1 MLLHCAD
8 CLALFE
14 VIGCGDSGGHIRHLY
29 VHRCSQICLRVS
41 TSEMLMLRF
50 DRLCVS
56 AESNAVSGWKRL
68 SVYVS
73 IVRVSVIGV
82 ADVTVATVAAAVQ
95 VGSSL

>member
-1 MLLHCAD
+1 
-8 CLALFE
+8 
-14 VIGCGDSGGHIRHLY
+14 
-29 VHRCSQICLRVS
+29 
-41 TSEMLMLRF
+41 MLRL

-73 IVRVSVIGV
+73 IVRVSVISV
-82 ADVTVATVAAAVQ
+82 ADVTVAAVAAAVQ